1 MEDERIIELYW
12 ARSEQAIA
20 ESERKYGAHCRAIA
34 RNILNRAQDEE
45 ECVNDTWLRAW
56 NAMPPQRPA
65 VLRAFFGRL
74 TRNLALDRWRRDR
87 AAKRGGGAPE
97 VALEELRECLSAPE
111 GRPEE
116 EAEAARLG
124 ELISRFLRSLPKED
138 RQLFVRRY
146 WYLDSTGALAGRFG
160 RGEGWVKT
168 RLYRLRRKL
177 RDYLEE
183 EGIRV

>member
-1 MEDERIIELYW
+1 MEDQMIIDLYW
-12 ARSEQAIA
+12 ARSEQAIE
-20 ESERKYGAHCRAIA
+20 ESDRKYGGHCRAIA
-34 RNILNRAQDEE
+34 RNILDRAEDEE

-56 NAMPPQRPA
+56 NAMPPQRPS

-87 AAKRGGGAPE
+87 AAKRGGGQTE
-97 VALEELRECLSAPE
+97 VALEELRDCLSSPQ
-111 GRPEE
+111 RPEE
-116 EAEAARLG
+116 EAEAAQLAAM
-124 ELISRFLRSLPKED
+124 ISRFLYALPKQD

-146 WYLDSTGALAGRFG
+146 WYLDSISDLARRFG
-160 RGEGWVKT
+160 RESSWVKT
-168 RLYRLRRKL
+168 RLLRLRRRL